1 MERNIAMNQSDKR
14 GKALRVA
21 ALGVWAALILFVLLH
36 RREIT
41 LEKILSYT
49 PQSPILAAV
58 AMMGLFALKSLSL
71 VMYSGLLYA
80 ASGSLFPI
88 PLAILVNICGT
99 VVMASVHFFPARRI
113 GAVRVGELREKYPK
127 LKAVEDFRGK
137 NDFAFSLLLR
147 AMQVVNFD
155 IGSMYMGAAGLRT
168 LPFLLGS
175 AAGKMTDIIL
185 FPIMGASIGDAR
197 FAPFWITVAVDLLI
211 ALLTFL
217 WVKQK
222 SRKSKESSIHEKT
235 CR

>member
-1 MERNIAMNQSDKR
+1 MGGVTDLARALPEHIVVPYPNIPKAQYPTSKVDSSQRNT
-14 GKALRVA
+14 GK
-21 ALGVWAALILFVLLH
+21 
-36 RREIT
+36 E
-41 LEKILSYT
+41 
-49 PQSPILAAV
+49 
-58 AMMGLFALKSLSL
+58 
-71 VMYSGLLYA
+71 